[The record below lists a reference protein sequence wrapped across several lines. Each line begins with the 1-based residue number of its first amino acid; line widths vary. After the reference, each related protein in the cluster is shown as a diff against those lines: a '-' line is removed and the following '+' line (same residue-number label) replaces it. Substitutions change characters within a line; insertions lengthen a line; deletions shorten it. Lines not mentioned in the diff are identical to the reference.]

1 MIATLVT
8 AAVIVAMFAAGEFV
22 ASSAAHMPVSEAN
35 ELLQQAISD
44 FREHCKRKTFEDR
57 QIVLALRRALDG
69 SERPL
74 NWRNY
79 LAGRSEEQ
87 NAAIE
92 RDLKQAEQA
101 LERGEPVKFQHAETR
116 MFVHLFR
123 QQESRHKGRAKK

>member
-1 MIATLVT
+1 VITILVT
-8 AAVIVAMFAAGEFV
+8 TAVIVAAFAAGEFI
-22 ASSAAHMPVSEAN
+22 ASSAAHMPVAEAE

-44 FREHCKRKTFEDR
+44 FREHNRRKTFQDR
-57 QIVLALRRALDG
+57 QTVLALRRALDG
-69 SERPL
+69 SEKPL

-92 RDLKQAEQA
+92 RDLKQAELA
-101 LERGEPVKFQHAETR
+101 LAGGAPVEFQHAETQ

-123 QQESRHKGRAKK
+123 QQESHQKRRAKQ